1 MNDTASAP
9 ALKVA
14 CVLAAMTFYQ
24 HIVWRPLSKIAKKSI
39 SGSSASVGF
48 PRVLK
53 ISYWCDVTSR
63 ATPANVEQAVCLW
76 DTRCVYL

>member
-24 HIVWRPLSKIAKKSI
+24 HIVLRPLSKIAKKSI

-53 ISYWCDVTSR
+53 ISY
-63 ATPANVEQAVCLW
+63 
-76 DTRCVYL
+76 